1 MMRSKLSKLV
11 PVCVAMLAL
20 LVACNYPGLGAP
32 TPFPFATPN
41 LTLTAIF
48 DINPNE
54 FPTQSPGQTA
64 PTATQQ
70 EALPTA
76 THSPPTAT
84 TMPTSTPEPTVSYV
98 GPDERSGFSV
108 TAHYLDE
115 RPTID
120 GSLEDWDLD
129 RYRIESVVYGTSNY
143 DGQDDLAARLM
154 VGWDDDNLYL
164 GARVLDDVYVQNA
177 RGEDLFKGDSL
188 EILLDTEV
196 SQDFYLR
203 ELSADD
209 YQLGLS
215 PGNPQPGEDPEA
227 YLWFPSALEGE
238 RDRVRIG
245 VVGIDEGYRIEAQ
258 IPWSIFD
265 VEPARGQHF
274 GFAFSVSDND
284 KLGDSVQ
291 QSMIS
296 SVNTRTL
303 TDPTTWGDLTLAR

>member
-1 MMRSKLSKLV
+1 MLSKLYKII
-11 PVCVAMLAL
+11 PVCVVMAVL

-48 DINPNE
+48 DTNPNE
-54 FPTQSPGQTA
+54 FPTQSPGQA
-64 PTATQQ
+64 IPTATQQ
-70 EALPTA
+70 SVFPTA
-76 THSPPTAT
+76 TQISPT
-84 TMPTSTPEPTVSYV
+84 TTSIPTSTPKPTVSYV
-98 GPDERSGFSV
+98 GPSERSGFSI
-108 TAHYLDE
+108 TARYLDE
-115 RPTID
+115 RPIID

-129 RYRIESVVYGTSNY
+129 RYRIESVVYGRSNY
-143 DGQDDLAARLM
+143 DGEADLAARLM

-177 RGEDLFKGDSL
+177 RQEEIFKGDSL
-188 EILLDTEV
+188 EILLDTNV
-196 SQDFYLR
+196 SADYYLR

-209 YQLGLS
+209 FQLGIS

-238 RDRVRIG
+238 RDRVKIG
-245 VVGIDEGYRIEAQ
+245 VVGIDEGYRIEAE
-258 IPWSIFD
+258 IPWSLFD
-265 VEPARGQHF
+265 VQPARGQHF

-284 KLGDSVQ
+284 KLGDRVQ

>member
-1 MMRSKLSKLV
+1 MQSKRKMII
-11 PVCVAMLAL
+11 PVCVAMLTL

-48 DINPNE
+48 DSNPNE
-54 FPTQSPGQTA
+54 FPTQSPGQAA

-70 EALPTA
+70 PATSTA
-76 THSPPTAT
+76 TQIFPTAT
-84 TMPTSTPEPTVSYV
+84 TIPTSTPQPTVSYV
-98 GPDERSGFSV
+98 GPAERSGFSI
-108 TAHYLDE
+108 TAHYLDD
-115 RPTID
+115 RPVID
-120 GSLEDWDLD
+120 GSLEDWDMD

-143 DGQDDLAARLM
+143 DSEADLAARLM
-154 VGWDDDNLYL
+154 VAWDDDNLYL

-177 RGEDLFKGDSL
+177 RGEDIFKGDSL

-196 SQDFYLR
+196 SVDYYLR

-209 YQLGLS
+209 YQLGIS

-258 IPWSIFD
+258 IPWSLFD
-265 VEPARGQHF
+265 IEPARGQHF